1 MLASLGRTGFEEASI
16 PVPSKSEFGMDTLT
30 RPMKGWVG
38 EDGENLQAFVAS
50 LGQGDTY
57 VFNEITFY
65 LQTWSCND
73 STPEAIVTL
82 NYKGLSEGGTP
93 MPDVQTEISPAS
105 GSISKSY
112 AGENNGQGRIYKTIT
127 LWRYQFTAPD
137 LETVTSDQ
145 PVGTRDVYTTGVT
158 MEFTY
163 DAVQTVYR
171 YVTQGKPSRPRYFTV
186 DIPRVPTIKR
196 SRITTADGSVYGNN
210 APGALTADLTP
221 TVQNKVV
228 GFTSKNVIGSPY
240 YECVDIVR
248 RELGENESDTEG
260 SFGGET

>member
-1 MLASLGRTGFEEASI
+1 MLAALGRTTFEDAFV
-16 PVPSKSEFGMDTLT
+16 PVPGKNEFGMDTLSRT
-30 RPMKGWVG
+30 MKGYVG
-38 EDGENLQAFVAS
+38 DLATFITGLRQGQTFDFAES
-50 LGQGDTY
+50 L
-57 VFNEITFY
+57 FY
-65 LQTWSCND
+65 LQSWQPSN
-73 STPEAIVTL
+73 STPESSVDL
-82 NYKGLSEGGTP
+82 LYKGLVTGGTP
-93 MPDVQTEISPAS
+93 IPDVQTEIVPAS
-105 GSISKSY
+105 GSISASY
-112 AGENNGQGRIYKTIT
+112 PDENNGSGRHYKTIV

-137 LETVTSDQ
+137 LETVTSDE
-145 PVGTRDVYTTGVT
+145 PVGTRPVYTTGVT

-171 YVTQGKPSRPRYFTV
+171 YVMVGKPSRPRYFQV

-210 APGALTADLTP
+210 APAAFADLVP

-228 GFTSKNVIGSPY
+228 GFTAKNVIGSPY
-240 YECVDIVR
+240 YECIDVVR